1 MAVLLPLDKA
11 AEVLG
16 GISIWTLRKHI
27 ACGNVR
33 VTHLG
38 RRVFIDEEEM
48 SRIIR
53 EGLPSLR
60 NNSKNGSPAH
70 PGDGAT
76 VQLPEPGGSPKEQSQ
91 EFVVAG
97 PPDAALSS

>member
-1 MAVLLPLDKA
+1 MLVPLSKA

-27 ACGNVR
+27 GRGNVR

-38 RRVFIDEEEM
+38 RRVFLDQEEM
-48 SRIIR
+48 SRITR

-60 NNSKNGSPAH
+60 SSSIPLIGS
-70 PGDGAT
+70 
-76 VQLPEPGGSPKEQSQ
+76 EIE
-91 EFVVAG
+91 VAN
-97 PPDAALSS
+97 A